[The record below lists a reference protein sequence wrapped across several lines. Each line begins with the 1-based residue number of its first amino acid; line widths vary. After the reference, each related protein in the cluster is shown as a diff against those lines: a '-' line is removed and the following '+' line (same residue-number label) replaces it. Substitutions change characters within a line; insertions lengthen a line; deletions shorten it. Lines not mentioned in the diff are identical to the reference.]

1 MLSGLVDSLKV
12 DSSSFSGVLCYSLG
26 ESSVDDRVEEI
37 SEESEPFSL
46 LDLAITISVEAVE
59 ELLDLVLLSLLV
71 GLLWETHA
79 LGGELHDLGSVD
91 FTVTVDIELAESLL
105 SLGESLLSGVGDSL
119 TVCV

>member
-1 MLSGLVDSLKV
+1 M
-12 DSSSFSGVLCYSLG
+12 LCYSLG